1 MGLKVNDLL
10 TINSVSDL
18 IGDFTDS
25 PWINEAVKRAPLVVV
40 RRAPL
45 INDMVPIGIRGTNRS
60 ERCAAA
66 VLCSSIVE
74 TIMPEQLVA
83 GKLWRTNKHISE
95 THIFKTLEAV
105 DSILGSYDMT
115 WGPTGSVGFELA
127 SGVETVTPNSDLDI
141 IIRVPSILSVKTAE
155 DITKELLTV
164 PAKVDIQ
171 LETPKGSVALAE
183 YARGNSPVLVRTVN
197 GPRLVKNPWSED
209 ENLEG

>member
-10 TINSVSDL
+10 KINDINDL
-18 IGDFTDS
+18 IGDFTDA
-25 PWINEAVKRAPLVVV
+25 PWINEAVKWAPFVVV

-45 INDMVPIGIRGTNRS
+45 INDIVPVGIRGTNRS
-60 ERCAAA
+60 QRCAATI
-66 VLCSSIVE
+66 LCSSIVE
-74 TIMPEQLVA
+74 TIMPKQLA
-83 GKLWRTNKHISE
+83 EGKLWRTNKHIRE

-105 DSILGSYDMT
+105 DSILESYSMT

-127 SGVETVTPNSDLDI
+127 SGVQTVTPTSDLDI
-141 IIRVPSILSVKTAE
+141 IIRVPSFLAVKTAK

-164 PAKVDIQ
+164 PTKVDLQ
-171 LETPKGSVALAE
+171 LETPKGSVALTE
-183 YARGNSPVLVRTVN
+183 YARGDSPILVRTSI